1 VCPWIIVSAV
11 KARLLT
17 FVALAG
23 SPARPAGQVQA
34 PDLEAETA
42 LFGVEIRPRASEF
55 ADTVWRPRFGHV
67 REWSPSGYGAPN
79 AGSAYTV
86 ERCRTAIVTVPM
98 AGDLLLVDLEFMAEG
113 TDGLILAEKDAFDP
127 SLRLTLDGQDLLTAA
142 GVLGWRLTDLRRQVL
157 LLPGGPE
164 ALFGHDPTA
173 LDPSREAL
181 LRQLMFKDVDISYRP
196 GLAPVSVPIDMNGPD
211 RQSVFVWDT
220 NTVVEGLS
228 AYPHLVDLRVL
239 GIAMVNAQ
247 IVGALK
253 RCTEIREEATRA
265 TDPNRVGELTAAPA
279 EVRRVQVED
288 RLLRIGALR
297 QDLSVGVE
305 MHALAT
311 AVAGGRPLLRYHE
324 AVVTES
330 PLPHLLRVSEH
341 LLGQLAESVRLE
353 KDLLDVAESRETA
366 REQLAIASATRG
378 LLDQSEAFKAAS
390 LVFAAVAAVIS
401 LAGLFA
407 AVASV
412 PRAQSQSLLGSAPN
426 SALFVVVALVVAAV
440 AGAGLRAASRLRV
453 RPLWRVPLRVVRW
466 LLFVALV
473 GFIGLALSTVWA
485 HPGASSTLVLFIAG
499 SAICATLLVFAL
511 ALELNFEPPVSTV
524 VDARPVRVE
533 VWPVTVSGGEVYR
546 HPAAPFVDTAG
557 ADIASVAAR
566 AGTVRYLHSTSW
578 RFADGGVVLTYL
590 AVVDGLSDLTGWRPV
605 RPLPPSGGTTE
616 EDVLQHALG
625 HLAFLIERRHTEASE
640 FAGEQRGAFSRW
652 QPVVAGQVDVP
663 SQRAPMASPHR

>member
-1 VCPWIIVSAV
+1 MSAV
-11 KARLLT
+11 NARLLT
-17 FVALAG
+17 FIALAG
-23 SPARPAGQVQA
+23 SPARPGGQVQA
-34 PDLEAETA
+34 PDLEAEIA
-42 LFGVEIRPRASEF
+42 LFGVDIRPRASEF

-67 REWSPSGYGAPN
+67 REWQPSGYGAPN

-98 AGDLLLVDLEFMAEG
+98 AGDLLLVDLTVSAEG
-113 TDGLILAEKDAFDP
+113 TDGLILAEKDAFDN
-127 SLRLTLDGQDLLTAA
+127 SLRLTLDGQDLTTAA
-142 GVLGWRLTDLRRQVL
+142 GVLGWHLTNMRRQILV
-157 LLPGGPE
+157 LPGGPG
-164 ALFGHDPTA
+164 ALFGDDPTA
-173 LDPSREAL
+173 LTPAQEAL

-220 NTVVEGLS
+220 NTVAEGLS

-265 TDPNRVGELTAAPA
+265 TDPTRIGELTAAPA

-341 LLGQLAESVRLE
+341 LLGQLAGSVRLE

-366 REQLAIASATRG
+366 REQLVIASATKG

-401 LAGLFA
+401 LSGLFA

-412 PRAQSQSLLGSAPN
+412 PRAQDQSLLGSVPD

-440 AGAGLRAASRLRV
+440 AGVGLRRVSRV
-453 RPLWRVPLRVVRW
+453 RLAPPWRVPLRLARW

-473 GFIGLALSTVWA
+473 GFIGLALSTAFV

-499 SAICATLLVFAL
+499 SLVSATVLVFAL
-511 ALELNFEPPVSTV
+511 ALELNFEPPASTV
-524 VDARPVRVE
+524 VSAQPVRVE

-546 HPAAPFVDTAG
+546 HPDAPIVDAAG
-557 ADIASVAAR
+557 SDIASVAAR

-578 RFADGGVVLTYL
+578 RFARGGVVLTYL
-590 AVVDGLSDLTGWRPV
+590 AVIDGVADLTGWRRL
-605 RPLPPSGGTTE
+605 RPLEPSAGTTE

-625 HLAFLIERRHTEASE
+625 HLAFLIAHRHTEANE
-640 FAGEQRGAFSRW
+640 FPGEQREAFQRW
-652 QPVVAGQVDVP
+652 QPVVAGQVPVP
-663 SQRAPMASPHR
+663 AQRTS